1 MKLLFYFVFVNFKC
15 NRLLIAALKTR
26 NSQFYKKLKKCILSI
41 DLFIS
46 YLWISSFNKKIPH
59 AFVTSINK

>member
-26 NSQFYKKLKKCILSI
+26 NSQFYKKTEKVYIE
-41 DLFIS
+41 
-46 YLWISSFNKKIPH
+46 Y
-59 AFVTSINK
+59 